1 MGSLYFVQWTILGL
15 ILQFYSYESM
25 GCSESV
31 KVGLLKLKAS
41 MQHLNGSTLSSW
53 REDGGDCCKW
63 ERVGCDNSTKRVIH
77 LFLKGMATKPLFIK
91 PEEVGEQ
98 QNGSFGVNGWSLNA
112 SLFLP
117 FEDLQVLDL
126 SSNFLT
132 GFSIPLL
139 PTNFFA
145 LLASKFCFW
154 IPVHLWKISGK
165 AT

>member
-1 MGSLYFVQWTILGL
+1 MGSHYFVQWTILGL
-15 ILQFYSYESM
+15 ILQSYSYESM

-41 MQHLNGSTLSSW
+41 MQHLNGSALSSW
-53 REDGGDCCKW
+53 RDNGGDCCKW
-63 ERVGCDNSTKRVIH
+63 ERVGCDNSMKRVIH
-77 LFLKGMATKPLFIK
+77 LFLNGMATKPLFIM

-117 FEDLQVLDL
+117 FGDLQVLDL
-126 SSNFLT
+126 SSNFLA

-154 IPVHLWKISGK
+154 ISVHL
-165 AT
+165 